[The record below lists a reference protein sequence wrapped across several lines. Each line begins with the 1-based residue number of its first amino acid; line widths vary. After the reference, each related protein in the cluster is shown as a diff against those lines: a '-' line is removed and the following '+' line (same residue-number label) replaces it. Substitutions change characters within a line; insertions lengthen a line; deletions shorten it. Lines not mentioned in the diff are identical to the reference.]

1 MKALLC
7 LFSLLIHQHCIYSKL
22 KNHFTFIIMENNS
35 SIKSEIRSMIF
46 KINEQCK
53 KKKFTNAYCY
63 VAKFF
68 NYASRIVD
76 KYIENPCDNDNLKF
90 LGAMMSNLVVIIEKF
105 SSMRLHDIEFDY
117 DTFELTISI
126 INIAEKYIEYIEKAV
141 NTCFEET
148 KEEETK
154 GVFEE
159 TKEENEE
166 EEPKEENEEEHK
178 EEIEEEA
185 KEETEGDSEEPSDV
199 EPMEIPIPVYDEKLN
214 ETNSIDS
221 FNEIEESSE
230 EIIEMKGSKNFRKGC
245 GCNKGHRG
253 PMTFEDRINEI
264 FSWAD

>member
-1 MKALLC
+1 
-7 LFSLLIHQHCIYSKL
+7 
-22 KNHFTFIIMENNS
+22 MEINS
-35 SIKSEIRSMIF
+35 SIKSEIRTLIF

-76 KYIENPCDNDNLKF
+76 RYIENPCDNDNLKF

-126 INIAEKYIEYIEKAV
+126 INIAEKYIEYIEKAI

-148 KEEETK
+148 KGVFGETK

-159 TKEENEE
+159 TEEEDKEENEE
-166 EEPKEENEEEHK
+166 HED
-178 EEIEEEA
+178 
-185 KEETEGDSEEPSDV
+185 TEGDSEEPSDV
-199 EPMEIPIPVYDEKLN
+199 EPMEIPIPVYDEKIN
-214 ETNSIDS
+214 EANSVDS

-230 EIIEMKGSKNFRKGC
+230 GTLEDTEEEEIIEMKSSKNFRKGC
-245 GCNKGHRG
+245 GCNKGQQG
-253 PMTFEDRINEI
+253 DPMTFRDRINEI
-264 FSWAD
+264 FSWTNTN

>member
-1 MKALLC
+1 M
-7 LFSLLIHQHCIYSKL
+7 YSKL
-22 KNHFTFIIMENNS
+22 KNHFTFIIMEINS
-35 SIKSEIRSMIF
+35 SIKSEIRTLIH

-53 KKKFTNAYCY
+53 KRKFTNAYCY

-76 KYIENPCDNDNLKF
+76 RYIENPCDNDNLKF

-117 DTFELTISI
+117 DTFELTVSI

-148 KEEETK
+148 K

-159 TKEENEE
+159 AEGTFKETKEEANEE
-166 EEPKEENEEEHK
+166 HEEPED
-178 EEIEEEA
+178 
-185 KEETEGDSEEPSDV
+185 TEEPGDV
-199 EPMEIPIPVYDEKLN
+199 EPMEIPIPVYDEKIN
-214 ETNSIDS
+214 EANSVDS

-230 EIIEMKGSKNFRKGC
+230 EAEGTFEEAEGTLEDTEEEEIIEMKSSKNFRKGC
-245 GCNKGHRG
+245 GCNKGQHG
-253 PMTFEDRINEI
+253 NPVTFRDRINEI
-264 FSWAD
+264 FDWTNTY

>member
-1 MKALLC
+1 M
-7 LFSLLIHQHCIYSKL
+7 YSKL
-22 KNHFTFIIMENNS
+22 KNHFTFIIMEINS
-35 SIKSEIRSMIF
+35 SIKSEIRSLIF

-53 KKKFTNAYCY
+53 KRKFTNAYCY

-76 KYIENPCDNDNLKF
+76 RYIENPCDNDNLKF

-148 KEEETK
+148 KEEAN
-154 GVFEE
+154 EE
-159 TKEENEE
+159 HEEPEDTE
-166 EEPKEENEEEHK
+166 EEP
-178 EEIEEEA
+178 
-185 KEETEGDSEEPSDV
+185 DDV

-214 ETNSIDS
+214 ETNSVDS
-221 FNEIEESSE
+221 FNEIEESSEDAEGVEGTFEDTE

-245 GCNKGHRG
+245 GCNKGQHG
-253 PMTFEDRINEI
+253 DHPMTFEDRINEI
-264 FSWAD
+264 FSWAN

>member
-1 MKALLC
+1 M
-7 LFSLLIHQHCIYSKL
+7 YSKL
-22 KNHFTFIIMENNS
+22 KNHFTFIIMEINS
-35 SIKSEIRSMIF
+35 SIKSEIRSLIH

-76 KYIENPCDNDNLKF
+76 RYIENPCDNDNLKF

-148 KEEETK
+148 EGVFEETK

-166 EEPKEENEEEHK
+166 NEEEDK
-178 EEIEEEA
+178 
-185 KEETEGDSEEPSDV
+185 GDSEEPSDV
-199 EPMEIPIPVYDEKLN
+199 EPMEIPIPVYDEKIN
-214 ETNSIDS
+214 EANSVDS
-221 FNEIEESSE
+221 FNEIEESSDAEGTFEEAEGTLEDTEEE
-230 EIIEMKGSKNFRKGC
+230 EIIEMKSSKNFRKGC
-245 GCNKGHRG
+245 GCNKGQQG
-253 PMTFEDRINEI
+253 QTFRNRINDI
-264 FSWAD
+264 FAWTNTY

>member
-1 MKALLC
+1 M
-7 LFSLLIHQHCIYSKL
+7 YSKL
-22 KNHFTFIIMENNS
+22 KNHFTFIIMEINS
-35 SIKSEIRSMIF
+35 SIKSEIRSLLF
-46 KINEQCK
+46 KINDQCK

-76 KYIENPCDNDNLKF
+76 RYIENPCDNDNLKF

-141 NTCFEET
+141 NTCFEEAEGT
-148 KEEETK
+148 
-154 GVFEE
+154 FEE

-166 EEPKEENEEEHK
+166 PEGVFED
-178 EEIEEEA
+178 
-185 KEETEGDSEEPSDV
+185 TEGDSEEPSDV
-199 EPMEIPIPVYDEKLN
+199 EPMEIPIPVYDEKIN
-214 ETNSIDS
+214 EANSVDS
-221 FNEIEESSE
+221 FNEIEESSEE

-245 GCNKGHRG
+245 GCNKGHHG
-253 PMTFEDRINEI
+253 QTFEDRINEI
-264 FSWAD
+264 FAWAN

>member
-1 MKALLC
+1 
-7 LFSLLIHQHCIYSKL
+7 
-22 KNHFTFIIMENNS
+22 MEINS
-35 SIKSEIRSMIF
+35 SIKSEIRSLIF

-53 KKKFTNAYCY
+53 KRKFTNAYCY

-76 KYIENPCDNDNLKF
+76 RYIENPCDNDNLKF

-141 NTCFEET
+141 NTCFEEAEGT
-148 KEEETK
+148 
-154 GVFEE
+154 FEE
-159 TKEENEE
+159 TKEENED
-166 EEPKEENEEEHK
+166 
-178 EEIEEEA
+178 
-185 KEETEGDSEEPSDV
+185 DSEEPDDV

-214 ETNSIDS
+214 ETNSVDS
-221 FNEIEESSE
+221 FNEIEESSEDAEGVEGTFEDTE

-245 GCNKGHRG
+245 GCNKGQHG
-253 PMTFEDRINEI
+253 DHPMTFEDRINEI
-264 FSWAD
+264 FSWAN

>member
-1 MKALLC
+1 
-7 LFSLLIHQHCIYSKL
+7 
-22 KNHFTFIIMENNS
+22 MEINS
-35 SIKSEIRSMIF
+35 SIKSEIRSLIF

-53 KKKFTNAYCY
+53 KRKFTNAYCY

-148 KEEETK
+148 KEEAN
-154 GVFEE
+154 EE
-159 TKEENEE
+159 HEEPEDTE
-166 EEPKEENEEEHK
+166 EEP
-178 EEIEEEA
+178 
-185 KEETEGDSEEPSDV
+185 DDV

-214 ETNSIDS
+214 ETNSVDS
-221 FNEIEESSE
+221 FNEIEESSEDAEGVEGTFEDTE

-245 GCNKGHRG
+245 GCNKGQHG
-253 PMTFEDRINEI
+253 DHPMTFEDRINEI
-264 FSWAD
+264 FSWAN

>member
-1 MKALLC
+1 M
-7 LFSLLIHQHCIYSKL
+7 YSKL
-22 KNHFTFIIMENNS
+22 KNHFTFIIMEITS
-35 SIKSEIRSMIF
+35 SIKSEIRSLLF
-46 KINEQCK
+46 KINDQCK

-76 KYIENPCDNDNLKF
+76 RYIENPCDNDNLKF

-141 NTCFEET
+141 NTCFEEA
-148 KEEETK
+148 EGAFEETK

-159 TKEENEE
+159 TKEETNEE
-166 EEPKEENEEEHK
+166 NNEDFEEKED
-178 EEIEEEA
+178 
-185 KEETEGDSEEPSDV
+185 DSEEPSDV
-199 EPMEIPIPVYDEKLN
+199 EPMEIPIPVYDEKIN
-214 ETNSIDS
+214 EANSVDS
-221 FNEIEESSE
+221 FNEIEESSEE

-245 GCNKGHRG
+245 GCNKGYNKG
-253 PMTFEDRINEI
+253 GKTFEESINEI
-264 FSWAD
+264 FAWAN

>member
-1 MKALLC
+1 M
-7 LFSLLIHQHCIYSKL
+7 YSKL
-22 KNHFTFIIMENNS
+22 KNHFTFIIMEITS
-35 SIKSEIRSMIF
+35 SIKSEIRSLLF
-46 KINEQCK
+46 KINDQCK

-76 KYIENPCDNDNLKF
+76 RYIENPCDNDNLKF

-141 NTCFEET
+141 NTCFEEA
-148 KEEETK
+148 EGSFEETK

-159 TKEENEE
+159 TKEKANEE
-166 EEPKEENEEEHK
+166 FEENEEE
-178 EEIEEEA
+178 A
-185 KEETEGDSEEPSDV
+185 KETEGDSEEPSDV
-199 EPMEIPIPVYDEKLN
+199 EPMEIPIPVYDEKIN
-214 ETNSIDS
+214 EANSVDS

-230 EIIEMKGSKNFRKGC
+230 EEVIEMKGSKNFRKGC
-245 GCNKGHRG
+245 GCNKGQHG
-253 PMTFEDRINEI
+253 NPMTFEDRINEI
-264 FSWAD
+264 FSWAN

>member
-1 MKALLC
+1 M
-7 LFSLLIHQHCIYSKL
+7 YSKL
-22 KNHFTFIIMENNS
+22 KNHFTFIIMEINS
-35 SIKSEIRSMIF
+35 SIKSEIRSLIF

-53 KKKFTNAYCY
+53 KRKFTNAYCY

-76 KYIENPCDNDNLKF
+76 RYIENPCNNDNLKF

-148 KEEETK
+148 KEEAN
-154 GVFEE
+154 EE
-159 TKEENEE
+159 HEEPEDTE
-166 EEPKEENEEEHK
+166 EEP
-178 EEIEEEA
+178 
-185 KEETEGDSEEPSDV
+185 DDV

-214 ETNSIDS
+214 ETNSVDS
-221 FNEIEESSE
+221 FNEIEESSEE

-245 GCNKGHRG
+245 GCNKGQHG
-253 PMTFEDRINEI
+253 DHHMTFEDRINEI
-264 FSWAD
+264 FDWAN

>member
-1 MKALLC
+1 M
-7 LFSLLIHQHCIYSKL
+7 YSKL
-22 KNHFTFIIMENNS
+22 KNHFTFIIMEINS
-35 SIKSEIRSMIF
+35 SIKSEIRSLIF
-46 KINEQCK
+46 KINDQCK
-53 KKKFTNAYCY
+53 KRKFTNAYCY

-76 KYIENPCDNDNLKF
+76 RYIENPCDNDNLKF

-148 KEEETK
+148 KEEAN
-154 GVFEE
+154 EE
-159 TKEENEE
+159 HEEENED
-166 EEPKEENEEEHK
+166 
-178 EEIEEEA
+178 
-185 KEETEGDSEEPSDV
+185 DSEEPDDV

-214 ETNSIDS
+214 ETNSVDS
-221 FNEIEESSE
+221 FNEIEESSEDAEGTFEDTE

-245 GCNKGHRG
+245 GCNKGQHG
-253 PMTFEDRINEI
+253 DHPMTFEDRINEI
-264 FSWAD
+264 FAWAN

>member
-1 MKALLC
+1 M
-7 LFSLLIHQHCIYSKL
+7 YSKL
-22 KNHFTFIIMENNS
+22 KNHFTFIIMEINS

-46 KINEQCK
+46 KINDQCK
-53 KKKFTNAYCY
+53 KRKFTNAYCY

-76 KYIENPCDNDNLKF
+76 RYIENPCDNDNLKF

-154 GVFEE
+154 EE
-159 TKEENEE
+159 NEEEDEEEIEENKEENEE
-166 EEPKEENEEEHK
+166 KE
-178 EEIEEEA
+178 
-185 KEETEGDSEEPSDV
+185 EETEGDSEEPSDV

-230 EIIEMKGSKNFRKGC
+230 EEVIEMKGSKNFRKGC
-245 GCNKGHRG
+245 GCNKGHHG
-253 PMTFEDRINEI
+253 QTFEDRINEI
-264 FSWAD
+264 FAWAD

>member
-1 MKALLC
+1 
-7 LFSLLIHQHCIYSKL
+7 
-22 KNHFTFIIMENNS
+22 MEINS

-76 KYIENPCDNDNLKF
+76 RYIENPCNNDNLKF
-90 LGAMMSNLVVIIEKF
+90 LSAMMSNLVVIIEKF

-148 KEEETK
+148 KEE
-154 GVFEE
+154 

-166 EEPKEENEEEHK
+166 DTEEEP
-178 EEIEEEA
+178 
-185 KEETEGDSEEPSDV
+185 DDV
-199 EPMEIPIPVYDEKLN
+199 KPMEIPIPVYDEKLN
-214 ETNSIDS
+214 ETNSVDS
-221 FNEIEESSE
+221 FNEIEESSEDAEGVEGTFEDTE

-245 GCNKGHRG
+245 GCNKGQHG
-253 PMTFEDRINEI
+253 DHPMTFEDRINEI
-264 FSWAD
+264 FSWAN

>member
-1 MKALLC
+1 
-7 LFSLLIHQHCIYSKL
+7 
-22 KNHFTFIIMENNS
+22 MEINS

-53 KKKFTNAYCY
+53 KRKFTNAYCY

-76 KYIENPCDNDNLKF
+76 RYIENPCDNDNLKF

-148 KEEETK
+148 K
-154 GVFEE
+154 GDFEE
-159 TKEENEE
+159 TKEESEE
-166 EEPKEENEEEHK
+166 DK
-178 EEIEEEA
+178 EEIEED
-185 KEETEGDSEEPSDV
+185 KEDSEEPSDV

-214 ETNSIDS
+214 ETNSVDS

-245 GCNKGHRG
+245 GCNKGQHG
-253 PMTFEDRINEI
+253 DHPMTFEDRINEI
-264 FSWAD
+264 FAWAN

>member
-1 MKALLC
+1 M
-7 LFSLLIHQHCIYSKL
+7 YSKL
-22 KNHFTFIIMENNS
+22 KNHFTFIIMEINS
-35 SIKSEIRSMIF
+35 SIKSEIRTLIY

-76 KYIENPCDNDNLKF
+76 RYIENPCDNDNLKF

-141 NTCFEET
+141 NTCFEEA
-148 KEEETK
+148 E

-159 TKEENEE
+159 AKEENEE
-166 EEPKEENEEEHK
+166 DKEEIEENEEEN
-178 EEIEEEA
+178 
-185 KEETEGDSEEPSDV
+185 EGTEEPSDV
-199 EPMEIPIPVYDEKLN
+199 EPMEIPIPVYDEKIN
-214 ETNSIDS
+214 EANSVDS
-221 FNEIEESSE
+221 FNEIEESSDAEGTLEDTEEE
-230 EIIEMKGSKNFRKGC
+230 EIIEMKSSKNFRKGC
-245 GCNKGHRG
+245 GCNKGQNGQNFR
-253 PMTFEDRINEI
+253 DRINDI
-264 FSWAD
+264 FSWANTN